1 MKLPE
6 RRMVIRMSDVKKS
19 LASKLAA
26 IGKEIGSVDKSGTNR
41 EQKYNFIPYSV
52 VASRIREL
60 LDKHHVI
67 IIPSVNSIQQ
77 DEITSKYG
85 NKGYHYVLEMS
96 FTIVN
101 GDDPEEREVAMWRGE
116 SSDFGD
122 KGINKAETSGTKYF
136 LMRLFNVSEFDA
148 EDNDGDSLPDI
159 TNTKPKPPIPTKG
172 PSKKGKFSIRD
183 IGIAK
188 SQLEMAKSMD
198 ELKTI
203 FGTLGEIKAEP
214 EIIAKKDEMKAK
226 LAKSNAAVVTATR
239 GGEDE

>member
-1 MKLPE
+1 
-6 RRMVIRMSDVKKS
+6 MSEKTMS

-26 IGKEIGSVDKSGTNR
+26 IGKEIGSVDKSGVNK
-41 EQKYNFIPYSV
+41 EQKYNFIPYGT
-52 VASRIREL
+52 VAGRIREL

-67 IIPSVNSIQQ
+67 IIPSVNSVQQ
-77 DEITSKYG
+77 GEITSKYG

-96 FTIVN
+96 FTIIN
-101 GDDPEEREVAMWRGE
+101 GDDPSEKETATWLGE

-136 LMRLFNVSEFDA
+136 LMRLFNISESDS
-148 EDNDGDSLPDI
+148 EDSDGDTPPELD
-159 TNTKPKPPIPTKG
+159 NTGLKPTLQSEVGDRQKKPKFG
-172 PSKKGKFSIRD
+172 ARD

-188 SQLEMAKSMD
+188 KQLELAGTMD
-198 ELKTI
+198 ELRVI

-214 EIIAKKDEMKAK
+214 EIIAVKDEMKAK
-226 LAKSNAAVVTATR
+226 LAKSNAEVVTATR